1 MKYILIAAALN
12 MQVVYADLDT
22 CIEAANRLTMAG
34 HEHVVCLPKGEDARL
49 MEQSSRIDMIFGKF
63 VTLIQT
69 LQQLE
74 KENTNDTERETH
86 DSE

>member
-1 MKYILIAAALN
+1 MKYLLIAAALN
-12 MQVVYADLDT
+12 MQVVYADLGS
-22 CIEAANRLTMAG
+22 CIEAANRLTAAG
-34 HEHVVCLPKGEDARL
+34 QEQVVCLPKGEDARL
-49 MEQSSRIDMIFGKF
+49 MEQASRLDMIVGKF

-74 KENTNDTERETH
+74 KENTNETERETY

>member
-1 MKYILIAAALN
+1 MKYLLIAAALN

-34 HEHVVCLPKGEDARL
+34 HENVVCLPKGEDARV

-63 VTLIQT
+63 VTLLQT
-69 LQQLE
+69 LQQME
-74 KENTNDTERETH
+74 KENTNDTAHETH
-86 DSE
+86 NR

>member
-1 MKYILIAAALN
+1 MKYLLIAAALN

-34 HEHVVCLPKGEDARL
+34 HENVVCLPKGEDARL
-49 MEQSSRIDMIFGKF
+49 MEQSSRIDMMFGKF
-63 VTLIQT
+63 LTLLQT

-86 DSE
+86 DRQ